1 MDVGELGEETVT
13 SAQQR
18 LRRVEGQVRGI
29 QRMLEEG
36 SDCEEV
42 LRQIAAA
49 SKALRRVGVHLAVN
63 GLEHCALDAEDGR
76 ADLDRFRRS
85 FVELT

>member
-1 MDVGELGEETVT
+1 MDVGELEDEAIS

-29 QRMLEEG
+29 QRMLDEG

-49 SKALRRVGVHLAVN
+49 SKALRRVGVHFAVE
-63 GLEHCALDAEDGR
+63 GLQHCALDSEQHG